1 MRGNAGVMYD
11 YVVIGNGEGGRT
23 KTTTEN
29 GAEVAEVIDFIEG
42 FNFNLG
48 SAIECIA
55 RAGHKP
61 GNGILA
67 DLEKAHWRLEREVKR
82 IKDER
87 NEAVSSS
94 QSSAIRLAS
103 QVDRLDKCQH
113 HGTIWQDR
121 MGDKYRFRSGAWEY
135 QTAGQDNWEPV
146 RFPEILTNFGPYTPF
161 VDS

>member
-1 MRGNAGVMYD
+1 MRGGNAGVMYD

-55 RAGHKP
+55 RAGHNP

-67 DLEKAHWRLEREVKR
+67 DLEKPIGIWNVKSNGSKTSAMTPCRRPNLRLSDSLHRSIDSTSVNTTAPYGKTGWATNT
-82 IKDER
+82 DSA
-87 NEAVSSS
+87 AVHGN
-94 QSSAIRLAS
+94 IRLRAKTIGNQYGS
-103 QVDRLDKCQH
+103 LRSSPTLVHTH
-113 HGTIWQDR
+113 H
-121 MGDKYRFRSGAWEY
+121 S
-135 QTAGQDNWEPV
+135 
-146 RFPEILTNFGPYTPF
+146 
-161 VDS
+161 